1 MPIYEYLC
9 SKCGTTFEKIQK
21 FSDDPIKIHE
31 DCGGEVEK
39 MLSAPAFQFKGTG
52 WYVTDYAK
60 GSAPGLASAKPKE
73 GGGASSSESKES
85 KESKDSK
92 STSTETKTAVTTT
105 TTPAST
111 TSSDK
116 A

>member
-73 GGGASSSESKES
+73 GGAASSES

-92 STSTETKTAVTTT
+92 STSTETKPAVTTT

>member
-21 FSDDPIKIHE
+21 FSDAELKTHE
-31 DCGGEVEK
+31 ECGGSVERL
-39 MLSAPAFQFKGTG
+39 LSAPAFQFKGTG

-60 GSAPGLASAKPKE
+60 GSAPGTAAAKPKE
-73 GGGASSSESKES
+73 SSGSESKSTTTATES
-85 KESKDSK
+85 KPAA
-92 STSTETKTAVTTT
+92 TTTT

-116 A
+116 S

>member
-31 DCGGEVEK
+31 DCGGAVEK

-73 GGGASSSESKES
+73 GGAASSES

-92 STSTETKTAVTTT
+92 STSTETKPAVTTT